1 MRQRKSKR
9 ILTLLVALAV
19 MLSLCTTAYAET
31 ESSASAEPTASEQAT
46 ETTGT
51 AEPSAEASP
60 SAAESAEPTE
70 TPEPSQPAQSEAPSG
85 SAEQEI
91 TDEPAVADLSSVN
104 SVSEV
109 AALSETGDAEGTDG
123 LVMNKTAAYDEETNS
138 YTITLEQYVT
148 GSVSTVT
155 TTKPAD
161 IVLVLDVSGS
171 MDYLVKEKKV
181 YNSDLDKSKTYYIK
195 LQSSS
200 DKVTP
205 VTYSNGSWGYY
216 NSNNRRRTV
225 NPKVSQYD
233 YFGEQFYEGE
243 TRLNA
248 LKTAVNN
255 FIDSVA
261 KNATEKNVDHRIAIV
276 TYASSANTRANLTSV
291 NNNVA
296 NVTFL
301 KNTVSGLSAN
311 GATAADYGME
321 YAQTVL
327 NSADENSTKVVV
339 MFTDGEPNHG
349 QNFDGTVA
357 NTTIKEAKE
366 IKDSGAT
373 VYTIGM
379 LSGADDTLPAP
390 DGSSDADKINRYM
403 HYVSSNYPDATSMSK
418 GENMADGVGGD
429 TGKSFYLAADSAEK
443 LNDIFQQISHSV
455 NNPSIKLGTDTV
467 VKDTVTQYF
476 NMPNVSDVSVY
487 TANCTG
493 KDSNGNYTFGDGTK
507 YTGATVAIDKDNN
520 AITVTNFDYAENYV
534 NSGADGKTYG
544 GKKLIVEFTITPK
557 AGFLGGNN
565 VPTNGDDSGIYA
577 NSKAET
583 AIKNYTIPEV
593 NVPVKEIAVDVVDK
607 NVYLYGDVTQAQM
620 LEGATVTV
628 TDTNGNSTTLTSLEA
643 SDNYGLDEWQNAFVT
658 INVVTKPEGQTG
670 LTADSTFS
678 LSASMAAN
686 AEAKTEIGP
695 KNTETKTDS
704 DSANIFVFKP
714 ELTFRDGEVD
724 YLDNAPT
731 DYNVYKVGETAWKHN
746 NTLDTSV
753 TMLGT
758 APELGLTYTPGT
770 GIDSNG
776 VITFKDKDIPVQV
789 TVKINGT
796 EVNSFTTF
804 VHDDCKVNGCT
815 WSENNKNGDPAFLL
829 HPKNTV
835 LTIAKTVSG
844 GEANPNEHFTFTITG
859 EALKG
864 RIVDATIIGA
874 DGCSEEHNHGITD
887 AKLTFSSY
895 GTATVYLKHGE
906 EIKLEGLK
914 AGEVTI
920 AEENGEYTLTAEV
933 NDANVDV
940 SSNSS
945 IGVTLNRGET
955 TKAELD
961 NKLGGTVITGIDSD
975 NAPFIIIGAAVVI
988 CAAGFVFLRRRRGR
1002 SDF

>member
-366 IKDSGAT
+366 IK
-373 VYTIGM
+373 
-379 LSGADDTLPAP
+379 
-390 DGSSDADKINRYM
+390 
-403 HYVSSNYPDATSMSK
+403 
-418 GENMADGVGGD
+418 E
-429 TGKSFYLAADSAEK
+429 
-443 LNDIFQQISHSV
+443 
-455 NNPSIKLGTDTV
+455 
-467 VKDTVTQYF
+467 
-476 NMPNVSDVSVY
+476 
-487 TANCTG
+487 
-493 KDSNGNYTFGDGTK
+493 
-507 YTGATVAIDKDNN
+507 
-520 AITVTNFDYAENYV
+520 
-534 NSGADGKTYG
+534 
-544 GKKLIVEFTITPK
+544 
-557 AGFLGGNN
+557 
-565 VPTNGDDSGIYA
+565 
-577 NSKAET
+577 
-583 AIKNYTIPEV
+583 
-593 NVPVKEIAVDVVDK
+593 
-607 NVYLYGDVTQAQM
+607 
-620 LEGATVTV
+620 
-628 TDTNGNSTTLTSLEA
+628 
-643 SDNYGLDEWQNAFVT
+643 
-658 INVVTKPEGQTG
+658 
-670 LTADSTFS
+670 
-678 LSASMAAN
+678 
-686 AEAKTEIGP
+686 
-695 KNTETKTDS
+695 
-704 DSANIFVFKP
+704 
-714 ELTFRDGEVD
+714 
-724 YLDNAPT
+724 
-731 DYNVYKVGETAWKHN
+731 
-746 NTLDTSV
+746 
-753 TMLGT
+753 
-758 APELGLTYTPGT
+758 
-770 GIDSNG
+770 
-776 VITFKDKDIPVQV
+776 
-789 TVKINGT
+789 
-796 EVNSFTTF
+796 NSF
-804 VHDDCKVNGCT
+804 
-815 WSENNKNGDPAFLL
+815 
-829 HPKNTV
+829 
-835 LTIAKTVSG
+835 
-844 GEANPNEHFTFTITG
+844 
-859 EALKG
+859 
-864 RIVDATIIGA
+864 
-874 DGCSEEHNHGITD
+874 
-887 AKLTFSSY
+887 
-895 GTATVYLKHGE
+895 
-906 EIKLEGLK
+906 
-914 AGEVTI
+914 
-920 AEENGEYTLTAEV
+920 
-933 NDANVDV
+933 
-940 SSNSS
+940 
-945 IGVTLNRGET
+945 
-955 TKAELD
+955 
-961 NKLGGTVITGIDSD
+961 
-975 NAPFIIIGAAVVI
+975 
-988 CAAGFVFLRRRRGR
+988 
-1002 SDF
+1002 